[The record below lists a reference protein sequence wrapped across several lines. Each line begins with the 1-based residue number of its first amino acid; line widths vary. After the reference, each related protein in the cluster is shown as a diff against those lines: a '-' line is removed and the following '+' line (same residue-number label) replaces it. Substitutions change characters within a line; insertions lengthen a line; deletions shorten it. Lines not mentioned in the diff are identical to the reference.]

1 MQFSDGWFEGTA
13 TYVSCFALYSGKL
26 HWKTHEILRI
36 AVRDN
41 AIRIIQLFSWFRRGK
56 ILFENFENCSQPATA
71 HTNKNMEKVC
81 KVITKDWQSS
91 ILEIAGGF
99 SLSYGSRLQIVR
111 EDFGTGGRS
120 LLRLCL
126 YYLQMNRSR
135 SRFGGQNMVVVPKPF
150 SLIFGPLWFLHVTEN
165 EITSR
170 SRSFPVDD
178 CLMCVP
184 CVPLAVAQMLN
195 PLLKFRHWC
204 PVTKV
209 KCIFC

>member
-1 MQFSDGWFEGTA
+1 
-13 TYVSCFALYSGKL
+13 L
-26 HWKTHEILRI
+26 KTHEILRI

-41 AIRIIQLFSWFRRGK
+41 AIRIIQLISWFRCGK

-111 EDFGTGGRS
+111 EDFGMDGRS

-135 SRFGGQNMVVVPKPF
+135 SRSRFGGQNAVVVPKPS

-178 CLMCVP
+178 CLMCVYLVYLWQWHK
-184 CVPLAVAQMLN
+184 CWIHCLN
-195 PLLKFRHWC
+195 SDIN
-204 PVTKV
+204 VQ
-209 KCIFC
+209 